1 MKDTGIVYHQQALR
15 FFETGQYEQAVE
27 NWIQAYDAGFEK
39 ETILNALYDCFV
51 NPNEQEFREHF
62 AQSATGYTKL
72 AYEDCMLDFIPV
84 SEDRFYMF
92 DRETES
98 FQGLFAMENAPVQGE
113 NEVFDSILYT
123 DEWDIRTILA
133 DKKKNN
139 RNAVYLLLNEAEPRF
154 ASFFKL
160 PRFREIYLSNT
171 VAFSSLNHL
180 TAFFE
185 QYEDFSLPGQIVS
198 AQADRYEKLFGEIHE
213 KRVRHVGTERNNI
226 FVSVCIPVK
235 LKEQARQKLM
245 EDLKNC
251 RYDCELEVVTG
262 GEEQAD
268 AFSTS
273 DARLRYYAYEERDG
287 FAINARKALL
297 SARGYC
303 KILTDGGNVLAQMTE
318 KLNYMKAHANTSIF
332 YQGGGSSQL
341 TETTES
347 DIVSNTDWT
356 AYLLDRAVREKR
368 ELFSCLLLK
377 QQLLFYHFMQGVRM
391 DIEKDWMQEEYLYQE
406 MCRRM
411 EMDVSKIPAE
421 ERNNDLVI
429 MVSTQ
434 LLEPKH
440 APTRILLELAR
451 ILEVYLHKKIMLVS
465 EILETD
471 GEFCNKNGLTKKYG
485 LNYRKELNGTFV
497 YPYKECTFSGYQI
510 VLRPDHMEE
519 MKRLIRQIYGLKPY
533 CVWCIGGMPVFAG
546 AMKRFTTMMY
556 TSCVE
561 GYAGIPS
568 DMVVNYFD
576 RAPVVYPKEQKFLLE
591 HGVKIANIRI
601 GLSSY
606 HKSGGIYKRSDFSI
620 PDDAFC
626 IGIAGNRLEQ
636 DCTDLFLDVLRQAV
650 KMQTSRRIW
659 LIFIGH
665 INEKAQEKI
674 TAQTQAGGCI
684 RFLGYC
690 SEFADA
696 IALIDVL
703 AAAPALGNGGA
714 GVTALNEGKPVVSLE
729 TGDIASCVG
738 EEFQCHTLEEY
749 PDRIRR
755 YVEDQAYYD
764 RQSQKAV
771 QVFESLLV
779 DDQTIA
785 SQLQDVL
792 EQVKGA

>member
-1 MKDTGIVYHQQALR
+1 MR
-15 FFETGQYEQAVE
+15 
-27 NWIQAYDAGFEK
+27 IQAF
-39 ETILNALYDCFV
+39 F
-51 NPNEQEFREHF
+51 
-62 AQSATGYTKL
+62 TK
-72 AYEDCMLDFIPV
+72 
-84 SEDRFYMF
+84 
-92 DRETES
+92 
-98 FQGLFAMENAPVQGE
+98 
-113 NEVFDSILYT
+113 
-123 DEWDIRTILA
+123 
-133 DKKKNN
+133 
-139 RNAVYLLLNEAEPRF
+139 
-154 ASFFKL
+154 
-160 PRFREIYLSNT
+160 
-171 VAFSSLNHL
+171 
-180 TAFFE
+180 
-185 QYEDFSLPGQIVS
+185 
-198 AQADRYEKLFGEIHE
+198 
-213 KRVRHVGTERNNI
+213 
-226 FVSVCIPVK
+226 
-235 LKEQARQKLM
+235 
-245 EDLKNC
+245 
-251 RYDCELEVVTG
+251 
-262 GEEQAD
+262 
-268 AFSTS
+268 
-273 DARLRYYAYEERDG
+273 
-287 FAINARKALL
+287 
-297 SARGYC
+297 
-303 KILTDGGNVLAQMTE
+303 
-318 KLNYMKAHANTSIF
+318 
-332 YQGGGSSQL
+332 GGGSSQL

-347 DIVSNTDWT
+347 EIVSNTDWA

-368 ELFSCLLLK
+368 ELFPCLLLK
-377 QQLLFYHFMQGVRM
+377 QQLLIYYFMQGVRM

-519 MKRLIRQIYGLKPY
+519 MKRLIRRIYELKPY

-626 IGIAGNRLEQ
+626 IGIAGNRLDQ

-659 LIFIGH
+659 LIFIGD

-674 TAQTQAGGCI
+674 TAQTQADGCI